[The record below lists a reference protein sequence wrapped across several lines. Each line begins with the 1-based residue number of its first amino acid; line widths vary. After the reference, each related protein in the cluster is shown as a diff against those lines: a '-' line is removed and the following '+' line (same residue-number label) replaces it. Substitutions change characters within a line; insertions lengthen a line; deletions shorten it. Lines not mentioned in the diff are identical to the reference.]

1 MFNKIKACLSHPSR
15 IGAYYKDSFLKNLS
29 IILIFSA
36 IFMILAGVKYTNS
49 DHFNNNHSAV
59 LAERLMLIED
69 SGVYFNSET
78 DKLYRKEGEKFSIV
92 GNEYR
97 MNFFCETET
106 NFQSSELVINFKED
120 YVDVVL
126 YGSKIGTLKYADYD
140 FESFS
145 LLKIKQGD
153 YKSELAFEEL
163 MNLVLDQANTEYTFV
178 LLGEELFSLI
188 QNIFITIIICLVLS
202 LFINKGINL
211 NVRLRL
217 CTLDCIIYMVFL
229 IFTALFSLSWLQYA
243 GLFLACFYTCS
254 TFRHIIKVEKRRF

>member
-15 IGAYYKDSFLKNLS
+15 IGAYYKDSILKNLS
-29 IILIFSA
+29 VILIFSA
-36 IFMILAGVKYTNS
+36 IFMILVGVKYSNA
-49 DHFNNNHSAV
+49 DHFNNSHSAV
-59 LAERLMLIED
+59 LAERLTLRENSNI
-69 SGVYFNSET
+69 YFDSET
-78 DKLYRKEGEKFSIV
+78 DKLYRAEGEKFSVV

-106 NFQSSELVINFKED
+106 NFQSSEVVINFKED

-140 FESFS
+140 IESFS

-153 YKSELAFEEL
+153 YKAELAFEEL
-163 MNLVLDQANTEYTFV
+163 MNLALDKANTEYTFV
-178 LLGEELFSLI
+178 LLGDELFNLI
-188 QNIFITIIICLVLS
+188 QNIFITIIVCVILS

-211 NVRLRL
+211 NVRIRL
-217 CTLDCIIYMVFL
+217 CIIDCFIYMVFL
-229 IFTALFSLSWLQYA
+229 IFTALFNISWLQYV
-243 GLFLACFYTCS
+243 GLFLACYYTCS